1 MERTIAI
8 DSGKYLTKA
17 AMRRADGS
25 NSLMAFRTK
34 VDESDMDGSRILN
47 PRETHL
53 VKFGGVY
60 YVVGE
65 GARRS
70 DVKEITKA
78 TSIHKVA
85 VYTAIALL
93 VDSGDIVN
101 CVLGCPLSVFKSR
114 DAVAEYRN
122 YIMPQGQQVN
132 IEVDGVTKTFVIK
145 SSIVLPEG
153 IGTILLNPKKYGKG
167 IVGVIDMGGLN
178 CNCALFRNTFPVPDS
193 MFTNNFG
200 GNDLN
205 IAIRRKLQ
213 TLLGTELMDELLE
226 QDILQGYDLA
236 DETESRCVISDCKEA
251 QVTKVLDA
259 CMEAG
264 WNVRSMPLVFT
275 GGTSYLLREEIA
287 RLVPTASAEDILPD
301 VRFANVLGFLTAIA
315 GEATL

>member
-34 VDESDMDGSRILN
+34 VDESNMDGSRILN

-78 TSIHKVA
+78 SAIHKVA

-93 VDSGDIVN
+93 VDSGDTVN

-114 DAVAEYRN
+114 DAVTEYQN

-132 IEVDGVTKTFVIK
+132 IEVDGMTKTFVIK

-236 DETESRCVISDCKEA
+236 DEAESRRVISECKEA

-275 GGTSYLLREEIA
+275 GGTSYLLRDEIA